1 MLKKHNFLYFKKLF
15 SSITFLI
22 TYSFASVI
30 EIEVL
35 ITLKNNTKLSHQQ
48 MSTFYNLEKY
58 FVTDIGMPGVF
69 SVDNPSISSFEGKV
83 NIESSSL
90 NTSISIR

>member
-1 MLKKHNFLYFKKLF
+1 MFCILRSCLVVLRF
-15 SSITFLI
+15 II
-22 TYSFASVI
+22 TYNFASVI

-48 MSTFYNLEKY
+48 MSTSYNLEKY

-90 NTSISIR
+90 NTSISTR